1 MDLGVA
7 FALELVRVS
16 RRWRARL
23 DERVKHTGLTQARWI
38 TLLELSRSGP
48 VSQRELAARIG
59 IEGPT
64 VVRLLDAL
72 EKKGLAERRSCE
84 GDRRVNQIHLT
95 QAAQPLLREIT
106 AISDGLRDEILADIS
121 ADDLAAAHRVLSR
134 IGDQLERQ

>member
-16 RRWRARL
+16 RRWRVRL

-48 VSQRELAARIG
+48 MSQRELADKIG
-59 IEGPT
+59 LEGPT

-72 EKKGLAERRSCE
+72 EKKGLAERRRCG
-84 GDRRVNQIHLT
+84 GDRRVNKIHLS
-95 QAAQPLLREIT
+95 QAAQPLLQEIT
-106 AISDGLRDEILADIS
+106 TISDNLRADILADIS
-121 ADDLAAAHRVLSR
+121 AADLSTAHRVLR
-134 IGDQLERQ
+134 LIGDQLEKQ